1 MRGRVGLFFPPILA
15 FACFIIRAP
24 REPKVIIINQFFPPI
39 LGAMVACNNRCPY
52 SPHSHISSLLSSGPA
67 GSADLYIGSPT
78 DFSGQDNAIY
88 RLPLPSSAS
97 SSAGSGATPQ
107 HIIKGRLRTMQ
118 YNAKWLNVP
127 DFVGSVEADNFVYFF
142 FREAAVEFSNCG
154 KAVYSRV
161 ARVCKNDL
169 GGGQLMLKDTWTTFL
184 KARLNCSLPAEY
196 PFYYDHIQ
204 SVTFLEEERLFYATF
219 TTSEYVDWFFM
230 FLLAA
235 DSNRHRL
242 NISSNFPLS

>member
-97 SSAGSGATPQ
+97 SSAGSSATPQ
-107 HIIKGRLRTMQ
+107 HIKGRLRTMQ

-219 TTSEYVDWFFM
+219 TTSEYVDWVFM
-230 FLLAA
+230 FLLAV

>member
-1 MRGRVGLFFPPILA
+1 MSVSIFITKIHYNKSIFSHPILA
-15 FACFIIRAP
+15 IRDSY
-24 REPKVIIINQFFPPI
+24 
-39 LGAMVACNNRCPY
+39 VACNRCPY
-52 SPHSHISSLLSSGPA
+52 SPHSHISSLLSSGPS

-88 RLPLPSSAS
+88 RLPLPSSVVPAS
-97 SSAGSGATPQ
+97 SSFISASPQ
-107 HIIKGRLRTMQ
+107 HIKGRLRTMQ

-127 DFVGSVEADNFVYFF
+127 EFVGSVEADHFVYFF

-204 SVTFLEEERLFYATF
+204 SVTYLEEERLFYATF
-219 TTSEYVDWFFM
+219 TTAEYVGTRFFHELKCV
-230 FLLAA
+230 F
-235 DSNRHRL
+235 
-242 NISSNFPLS
+242 NFKFPAL